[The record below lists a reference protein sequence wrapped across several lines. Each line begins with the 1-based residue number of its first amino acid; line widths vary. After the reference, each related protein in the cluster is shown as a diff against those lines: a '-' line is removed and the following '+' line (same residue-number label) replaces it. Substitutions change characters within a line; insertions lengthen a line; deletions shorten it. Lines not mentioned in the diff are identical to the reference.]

1 MTLPHEAV
9 HAAEMAEGRAE
20 NRVGSIPGNFDD
32 SVYQRLLRDR
42 IIFLQGEVRDDMAN
56 LICAQLL
63 SLSADDPAKD
73 ISLYINSPGGS
84 VTAGMAIYD
93 TMQLIPNDV
102 ATYTMGLAAS
112 MGQFLLTAGAS
123 GKRHA
128 LPNAEILMHQPLGG
142 IGGVASD
149 IKIQAER
156 MIHMK
161 KRLFE
166 LISQHSG
173 QPIEQISK
181 DAERDKW
188 FSAEEAKAYG
198 LVDHVI
204 TTVAQVA

>member
-1 MTLPHEAV
+1 
-9 HAAEMAEGRAE
+9 
-20 NRVGSIPGNFDD
+20 
-32 SVYQRLLRDR
+32 
-42 IIFLQGEVRDDMAN
+42 
-56 LICAQLL
+56 
-63 SLSADDPAKD
+63 
-73 ISLYINSPGGS
+73 
-84 VTAGMAIYD
+84 
-93 TMQLIPNDV
+93 
-102 ATYTMGLAAS
+102 MGLAAS

>member
-1 MTLPHEAV
+1 
-9 HAAEMAEGRAE
+9 MAEGRAE